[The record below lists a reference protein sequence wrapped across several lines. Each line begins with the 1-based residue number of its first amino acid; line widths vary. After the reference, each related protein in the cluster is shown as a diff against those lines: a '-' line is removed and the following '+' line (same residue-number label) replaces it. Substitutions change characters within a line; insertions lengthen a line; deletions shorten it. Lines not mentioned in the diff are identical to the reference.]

1 MRFSECSLAGVFR
14 VEAEPQLDA
23 RGSFARLHCERE
35 FGQQGLA
42 ARMVQT
48 SLSRSMA
55 RGTVRGMHFQW
66 PPARE
71 CKLVRCLRGR
81 IFDAVIDLRP
91 ASATFGQHIFM
102 ELSATEQAALFI
114 PPGLAHGFQTLE
126 DECEV
131 LYQMTDYYAQE
142 LSGGVRWDDPA
153 FGIAWPLPCSA
164 VNERDAAFADFNAAQ
179 FARDVAERGGWAGA
193 S

>member
-1 MRFSECSLAGVFR
+1 MRFTECSLAGVYR
-14 VEAEPQLDA
+14 VEAEPHSDV
-23 RGSFARLHCERE
+23 RGSFTRLHCERE
-35 FGQQGLA
+35 FALHGLP

-48 SLSRSMA
+48 SLSRSTA

-66 PPARE
+66 PASTE
-71 CKLVRCLRGR
+71 SKLVRCLRGR

-91 ASATFGQHIFM
+91 ASATYGRHFSM
-102 ELSATEQAALFI
+102 ELGAAEPYALFI

-131 LYQMTDYYAQE
+131 LYQMTDFYAPE
-142 LSGGVRWDDPA
+142 LADGVRWNDSA

-164 VNERDAAFADFNAAQ
+164 LHERDASYVDFDAER
-179 FARDVAERGGWAGA
+179 FARDVAGRGGWTGA
-193 S
+193 A

>member
-14 VEAEPQLDA
+14 VEPEPHIDA

-35 FGQQGLA
+35 FGQRGLT

-48 SLSRSMA
+48 SLSRSKA
-55 RGTVRGMHFQW
+55 EGTVRGMHFQW

-71 CKLVRCLRGR
+71 SKLVRCLRGR

-91 ASATFGQHIFM
+91 ASATFGRHFSM
-102 ELSATEQAALFI
+102 ELSASEQTALFI

-131 LYQMTDYYAQE
+131 LYQMTDYYTPE
-142 LSGGVRWDDPA
+142 LSGGVRWDDAA

-164 VNERDAAFADFNAAQ
+164 LHERDAAFLDFNAAR
-179 FARDVAERGGWAGA
+179 FAHEVAERGGWTG
-193 S
+193 SS